1 MGGPKDERKDKEAA
15 QDWLFFLC
23 DKSTQV
29 QYPERRALSDA
40 ACAEWWGRAA
50 LRVVAESAEAV
61 VAPLS
66 QGGEQAAPQECHG
79 TILSAGVRR
88 HRAPNPRH
96 RSR

>member
-50 LRVVAESAEAV
+50 LRVVAESA
-61 VAPLS
+61 
-66 QGGEQAAPQECHG
+66 
-79 TILSAGVRR
+79 
-88 HRAPNPRH
+88 
-96 RSR
+96 